1 MKEKIIYFIIGVYF
15 LAIADIISDIL
26 IYEFN

>member
-1 MKEKIIYFIIGVYF
+1 MKKLIYFIIGVYF